1 MNSRGLSILRF
12 IALALCIE
20 IPLILSYFWM
30 TGDFSVPRF
39 NVWPISEWL
48 INYQAGFIRR
58 GLAGE
63 IFLKI
68 YGPSAL
74 IRHLYIAMFF
84 SYLMYTAAF
93 LLVYLK
99 SGIRNTNVLLVAVLI
114 QGGIFHMGMASDF
127 YTRKENIFLIF
138 FSIQCLLYLQ
148 IKSAPVSIQKYW
160 LGIYLASLFIVT
172 PSLVLVHEAYIFL
185 SFPISALL
193 LWILA
198 LERPQDRYLR
208 LAVGLLFCE
217 TVIVFLICSVFHGDI
232 AMSQLIWDSLPLTD
246 RLQLSPAAPYST
258 FGAISSLGWGINQ
271 HLSTLYGVIS
281 SGGIFIWIFFAFG
294 NALVL
299 TYVYIEI
306 DPPKINGFPSQY
318 LRWILIGILVLM
330 PIFLVGS
337 DWGRWIASISNQLI
351 LLMFTLHQSDMFHK
365 PDNNPMPMRLS
376 LFKGFRSRAY
386 LFALCI
392 IYGLLF
398 QMPECC
404 ADPRTIFAP
413 YIHYFSFLVM
423 N

>member
-58 GLAGE
+58 GLLGE
-63 IFLKI
+63 MLLRV
-68 YGPSAL
+68 YGPSGL
-74 IRHLYIAMFF
+74 IRPLYIAMFF
-84 SYLMYTAAF
+84 SYVVYTATF
-93 LLVYLK
+93 ILVYLK
-99 SGIRNTNVLLVAVLI
+99 SGIRNGNVLLVSILI
-114 QGGIFHMGMASDF
+114 QGGIFHMGMTSDF

-138 FSIQCLLYLQ
+138 FAIQCLLYLK
-148 IKSAPVSIQKYW
+148 IKSAPISLQKYW
-160 LGIYLASLFIVT
+160 LGIYLAALFIVT

-217 TVIVFLICSVFHGDI
+217 TLIAFSICSVFHGDI

-258 FGAISSLGWGINQ
+258 FGAIGSLGWGLNQ
-271 HLSTLYGVIS
+271 HLSTLYGVVS

-294 NALVL
+294 NAMVL
-299 TYVYIEI
+299 TYIYIAI

-318 LRWILIGILVLM
+318 LRWILIGFLVLIPM
-330 PIFLVGS
+330 FLVGS

-351 LLMFTLHQSDMFHK
+351 LLMFTLHQSDLFFK
-365 PDNNPMPMRLS
+365 PDMNPMPIRFS
-376 LFKGFRSRAY
+376 LFGRLRSRAF
-386 LFALCI
+386 LFWLCVA
-392 IYGLLF
+392 YGLIF

-413 YIHYFSFLVM
+413 YMRLLSF
-423 N
+423 

>member
-1 MNSRGLSILRF
+1 MNSRSLSILRF

-58 GLAGE
+58 GLLGE
-63 IFLKI
+63 ILLRI
-68 YGPSAL
+68 YSPSGL
-74 IRHLYIAMFF
+74 IRPLYIAMFF
-84 SYLMYTAAF
+84 SYVIYTATF
-93 LLVYLK
+93 ILVYLK
-99 SGIRNTNVLLVAVLI
+99 SGIRNGNVLLVAILI
-114 QGGIFHMGMASDF
+114 QGGIFHMGMTSDF

-138 FSIQCLLYLQ
+138 FAIQCLLYLQ
-148 IKSAPVSIQKYW
+148 IKSAPISLQKYW
-160 LGIYLASLFIVT
+160 LAIYLASLFIVT

-217 TVIVFLICSVFHGDI
+217 TLIMFLICSVFHGDI

-258 FGAISSLGWGINQ
+258 FGAIGSLGWGFNQ
-271 HLSTLYGVIS
+271 HLSTLYGVVS

-299 TYVYIEI
+299 SYIYIAI
-306 DPPKINGFPSQY
+306 DPPKINGSPSQY
-318 LRWILIGILVLM
+318 LHWICIGFLVLTPM
-330 PIFLVGS
+330 FLVGS

-351 LLMFTLHQSDMFHK
+351 LLMFVLRQSDLFFK
-365 PDNNPMPMRLS
+365 PDMNPLPIQLS
-376 LFKGFRSRAY
+376 LFKRFISRTF
-386 LFALCI
+386 LFWLCVA
-392 IYGLLF
+392 YGLIF

-404 ADPRTIFAP
+404 ADLRTVFAP
-413 YIHYFSFLVM
+413 YMTYFSF
-423 N
+423 

>member
-1 MNSRGLSILRF
+1 MNSRSLSIVRF

-20 IPLILSYFWM
+20 VPLILSYFWM

-39 NVWPISEWL
+39 NEWPISEWL

-58 GLAGE
+58 GLLGE
-63 IFLKI
+63 VLLRI
-68 YGPSAL
+68 YSPSSL
-74 IRHLYIAMFF
+74 IRPLYIAMFF
-84 SYLMYTAAF
+84 SYAIYTSTF
-93 LLVYLK
+93 ILVYLK

-114 QGGIFHMGMASDF
+114 QGGIFHMGMTSDF

-138 FSIQCLLYLQ
+138 FAIQCLLYLQ
-148 IKSAPVSIQKYW
+148 IKSASFAMQKYW
-160 LGIYLASLFIVT
+160 LGIYLASLFIFT

-208 LAVGLLFCE
+208 AAVGLLFCE
-217 TVIVFLICSVFHGDI
+217 TLIVFLICSVFHGDL

-258 FGAISSLGWGINQ
+258 FGAIGSLGWGLNQ
-271 HLSTLYGVIS
+271 HLSTLYGVVS

-299 TYVYIEI
+299 TYIYIAI
-306 DPPKINGFPSQY
+306 DPPKINGSSTQY
-318 LRWILIGILVLM
+318 LHWILVGSLVLM
-330 PIFLVGS
+330 PMFLVGS

-351 LLMFTLHQSDMFHK
+351 LLMFVLHRSDMFFK
-365 PDNNPMPMRLS
+365 PDVNPISIQLS
-376 LFKGFRSRAY
+376 LFKGFRGRAF
-386 LFALCI
+386 LFSLCVS
-392 IYGLLF
+392 YGLIF

-413 YIHYFSFLVM
+413 YMTYFSF
-423 N
+423 

>member
-1 MNSRGLSILRF
+1 MNSRSLSILRF

-20 IPLILSYFWM
+20 VPLILSYFWM

-39 NVWPISEWL
+39 NEWPISEWL

-58 GLAGE
+58 GLLGE
-63 IFLKI
+63 VLLRI
-68 YGPSAL
+68 YGPSSL
-74 IRHLYIAMFF
+74 IRPLYIAMFF
-84 SYLMYTAAF
+84 SYAIYTSTF
-93 LLVYLK
+93 ILVYLK

-114 QGGIFHMGMASDF
+114 QGGIFHMGMTSDF

-138 FSIQCLLYLQ
+138 FAIQCLLYLQ
-148 IKSAPVSIQKYW
+148 IKSASFAMQKYW
-160 LGIYLASLFIVT
+160 LGIYLASLFIFT

-208 LAVGLLFCE
+208 AAVGLLFCE
-217 TVIVFLICSVFHGDI
+217 TLIVFLICSVFHGDL

-258 FGAISSLGWGINQ
+258 FGAIGSLGWGLNQ
-271 HLSTLYGVIS
+271 HLSTLYGVVS

-299 TYVYIEI
+299 TYIYIAI
-306 DPPKINGFPSQY
+306 DPPKINGSSTQY
-318 LRWILIGILVLM
+318 LHWILVGSLVLM
-330 PIFLVGS
+330 PMFLVGS

-351 LLMFTLHQSDMFHK
+351 LLMFVLHRSDMFFK
-365 PDNNPMPMRLS
+365 PDVNPISIQLS
-376 LFKGFRSRAY
+376 LFKGFRGRAF
-386 LFALCI
+386 LFSLCVS
-392 IYGLLF
+392 YGLIF

-404 ADPRTIFAP
+404 ADPRTIFTP
-413 YIHYFSFLVM
+413 YMTYFSF
-423 N
+423 